1 MAQVVR
7 KKQFTYLP
15 EALLKTQ
22 LMHTSGVD
30 LGLFP
35 VVGRPRSADSIA
47 IDRGCDR
54 PHSGRLLTIDQRS
67 AGCLPTPVAPQT
79 SIHVV
84 PTTQRR
90 DGGGKRLMTGV
101 GFRRLRPYPAM
112 VRKFRIG
119 TRARAAFIGPVSVS
133 GTKRK

>member
-15 EALLKTQ
+15 EALLETQ
-22 LMHTSGVD
+22 LMHTPGVE

-67 AGCLPTPVAPQT
+67 AGCLPFNVEPVQARIQRDG
-79 SIHVV
+79 HVV
-84 PTTQRR
+84 VLVPAARTIEEQAAVNTDLQ
-90 DGGGKRLMTGV
+90 TAV
-101 GFRRLRPYPAM
+101 ERRLKLINILLGHVKISA
-112 VRKFRIG
+112 
-119 TRARAAFIGPVSVS
+119 
-133 GTKRK
+133 

>member
-15 EALLKTQ
+15 EALLETQ
-22 LMHTSGVD
+22 LMHTPGVE

-67 AGCLPTPVAPQT
+67 AGCLPTPVGATNIYPRGADNT
-79 SIHVV
+79 AA
-84 PTTQRR
+84 RR
-90 DGGGKRLMTGV
+90 WRQEVDDWGRL
-101 GFRRLRPYPAM
+101 P
-112 VRKFRIG
+112 
-119 TRARAAFIGPVSVS
+119 
-133 GTKRK
+133 